1 MKDLPKAVFI
11 TGTDT
16 GVGKTV
22 VTAALAALLLEKGFV
37 TGVIKPFQTGTELDG
52 LSDAEFVYGFLGR
65 DCALSEVSPCRL
77 RVPLSPY
84 RAAAIEGVNIPLED
98 IMEHT
103 RDYISRN
110 DVTLIEGAG
119 GLCVPV
125 TESYMMADL
134 AVDLEVPVVIVAR
147 PGLGTLNHTVLS
159 VEYARQRGA
168 RVLGVIINGFPEPAD
183 VASATNPAVLRD
195 VFSVN
200 ILGVLPRFPGL
211 DVEGGSFSGLRRAGE
226 SCFSPLFGGK
236 FSVDTFLNGLSE
248 LRRRKNP
255 FRE

>member
-16 GVGKTV
+16 GVGKTA
-22 VTAALAALLLEKGFV
+22 VTAALAALLWEKGLV

-52 LSDAEFVYGFLGR
+52 LSDAEFIYGFLGR
-65 DCALSEVSPCRL
+65 ECVLSEVSPFRL
-77 RVPLSPY
+77 RAPLSPY
-84 RAAAIEGVNIPLED
+84 RAAEIEGVKIPLED
-98 IMEHT
+98 IIGHT

-119 GLCVPV
+119 GLGVPV

-134 AVDLEVPVVIVAR
+134 AVDLEAPVVVVAR

-159 VEYARQRGA
+159 LEYARQRGA
-168 RVLGVIINGFPEPAD
+168 EVLGVVINGFPEPAD

-200 ILGVLPRFPGL
+200 ILGVVPHFQGL
-211 DVEGGSFSGLRRAGE
+211 DVEGGSSSGLSQAGE
-226 SCFSPLFGGK
+226 SCFSPLFGGN
-236 FSVDTFLNGLSE
+236 FSADVFLEELSE
-248 LRRRKNP
+248 GSGS
-255 FRE
+255 

>member
-1 MKDLPKAVFI
+1 MNDIPKAVFI

-22 VTAALAALLLEKGFV
+22 VTASLAAFLWEKGFV

-52 LSDAEFVYGFLGR
+52 LSDAEFIYRFLGR
-65 DCALSEVSPCRL
+65 DCVLSEVSPCCL

-84 RAAAIEGVNIPLED
+84 RAAAIEGVDIPLRD
-98 IMEHT
+98 IIEHT

-134 AVDLEVPVVIVAR
+134 AVDLDAPMVIVAR
-147 PGLGTLNHTVLS
+147 PGLGTLNHTALS
-159 VEYARQRGA
+159 LEYARQKGA
-168 RVLGVIINGFPEPAD
+168 RVLGVVINGFPESAD

-195 VFSVN
+195 IFSVN
-200 ILGVLPRFPGL
+200 ILGVLPRLPGL
-211 DVEGGSFSGLRRAGE
+211 DVEGGSFSGLRGVGK

-236 FSVDTFLNGLSE
+236 FSVDAFLEELSRGAE
-248 LRRRKNP
+248 R
-255 FRE
+255 

>member
-1 MKDLPKAVFI
+1 MKDIPKAVFI

-22 VTAALAALLLEKGFV
+22 VTAALAALLLEKGLL

-52 LSDAEFVYGFLGR
+52 LSDAEFIYRFLGR
-65 DCALSEVSPCRL
+65 DCVLSEVSPCCL

-84 RAAAIEGVNIPLED
+84 RAAAIEGVKIPLED
-98 IMEHT
+98 IIEHT

-119 GLCVPV
+119 GLGVPV
-125 TESYMMADL
+125 TDSYMMADF
-134 AVDLEVPVVIVAR
+134 AVDLGAPVVVVAR
-147 PGLGTLNHTVLS
+147 PGLGTLNHTTLS
-159 VEYARQRGA
+159 LEYARQRGA
-168 RVLGVIINGFPEPAD
+168 RVLGVVINGFPEPAD

-200 ILGVLPRFPGL
+200 ILGVLPHFPGL
-211 DVEGGSFSGLRRAGE
+211 NVESGSFSGLKGVGE

-236 FSVDTFLNGLSE
+236 FSVDAFLQGLPE
-248 LRRRKNP
+248 ITRR
-255 FRE
+255 

>member
-22 VTAALAALLLEKGFV
+22 VTAALAALLLEKGFL

-52 LSDAEFVYGFLGR
+52 LSDAEFIYGFLGE
-65 DCALSEVSPCRL
+65 DFVLSEVSPCRL
-77 RVPLSPY
+77 KVPLSPY
-84 RAAAIEGVNIPLED
+84 RAASIEGAEIPLED
-98 IMEHT
+98 IIKHT
-103 RDYISRN
+103 RDYISQN

-134 AVDLEVPVVIVAR
+134 AVDLDAPMVIVAR
-147 PGLGTLNHTVLS
+147 PGLGTLNHTALS
-159 VEYARQRGA
+159 LEYARKRGA
-168 RVLGVIINGFPEPAD
+168 EVLGVVINGFPEPAD
-183 VASATNPAVLRD
+183 VASATNPAILRD

-200 ILGVLPRFPGL
+200 ILGVLPHFPGL
-211 DVEGGSFSGLRRAGE
+211 NVEGGSFSGLKGAGE
-226 SCFSPLFGGK
+226 NCFSPLFGGK
-236 FSVDTFLNGLSE
+236 FSVNGFLEGLSE
-248 LRRRKNP
+248 TTQR
-255 FRE
+255 

>member
-1 MKDLPKAVFI
+1 MNDLPKAVFI

-22 VTAALAALLLEKGFV
+22 VTAALAALLLEKGFP
-37 TGVIKPFQTGTELDG
+37 TGVIKPFQTGTELGG
-52 LSDAEFVYGFLGR
+52 LSDAEFIYGFLGK
-65 DCALSEVSPCRL
+65 DCVLSEVSPCRL

-84 RAAAIEGVNIPLED
+84 RAAAIEGIDIPLENV
-98 IMEHT
+98 IEHT

-125 TESYMMADL
+125 TESYMMVDL
-134 AVDLEVPVVIVAR
+134 AVDLEAPVVIVAR
-147 PGLGTLNHTVLS
+147 PGLGTLNHTALS

-168 RVLGVIINGFPEPAD
+168 QVLGIVINGFPEPAD
-183 VASATNPAVLRD
+183 VASATNPAVMRD
-195 VFSVN
+195 VFSMN
-200 ILGVLPRFPGL
+200 ILGVLPRLPGL
-211 DVEGGSFSGLRRAGE
+211 DVEGGSFSGLKEVGE

-236 FSVDTFLNGLSE
+236 FSADAFLEGLSE
-248 LRRRKNP
+248 TTRR
-255 FRE
+255 

>member
-16 GVGKTV
+16 GVGKTA
-22 VTAALAALLLEKGFV
+22 VTAALAALLLEKGVV
-37 TGVIKPFQTGTELDG
+37 TGVIKPFQTGTELEG
-52 LSDAEFVYGFLGR
+52 LSDAEFIYAFLGR
-65 DCALSEVSPCRL
+65 DCVLSEVSPCRL
-77 RVPLSPY
+77 KVPLSPY
-84 RAAAIEGVNIPLED
+84 RAAAIEGVDIPLED
-98 IMEHT
+98 IIEHT

-110 DVTLIEGAG
+110 DVTLVEGAG

-125 TESYMMADL
+125 TGSYMMADL
-134 AVDLEVPVVIVAR
+134 AVDLDAPMVIVAR

-159 VEYARQRGA
+159 LEYARQRGA
-168 RVLGVIINGFPEPAD
+168 QVLGVVINGFPEPAD

-200 ILGVLPRFPGL
+200 ILGVIPHFPGL
-211 DVEGGSFSGLRRAGE
+211 DVEGRSFSGLKGIGE

-236 FSVDTFLNGLSE
+236 FSMDAFLEELSGE
-248 LRRRKNP
+248 AER
-255 FRE
+255 